1 MSGEAQSDLTVDSID
16 MTPLAVSICHR
27 LHLMNDSPLPCR
39 ACIGKVAK
47 ALPILAVLLLAD
59 RKRTAEKIALAIED
73 LETEDFKHDEFKV
86 GTWAAADVAR
96 TIRL

>member
-1 MSGEAQSDLTVDSID
+1 MSGERPDLTVDSID

-39 ACIGKVAK
+39 ACTGKIAK
-47 ALPILAVLLLAD
+47 ALPIIADLMLAD

-73 LETEDFKHDEFKV
+73 LEAEDFKHDEFGV
-86 GTWAAADVAR
+86 GQYAAAEIAR